1 MHSHT
6 HSHETVTPTTGRTI
20 RWAGH
25 YDMFVNLLLFGR
37 EKSFRQNILRTADI
51 PSGAV
56 VLDVGCGTGT
66 LALMAKTQLGAQG
79 KVYGID
85 AAPEMIDVARHKA
98 TDQNRAVDFRQGV
111 IESLPFEDST
121 FDVVLSTLMFHH
133 LPDDLKQR
141 GLAEIFRV
149 LKPGGRLLIVDMR
162 RPTNMLSHIMMAFS
176 FHGALSSGIQDVVSM
191 AKQSGYANIHL
202 DNVWGSMLGALQAQR
217 PSN

>member
-25 YDMFVNLLLFGR
+25 YDMFVNVLLFGR
-37 EKSFRQNILRTADI
+37 EKSFRQNILRTAAI
-51 PSGAV
+51 PSSAT

-66 LALMAKTQLGAQG
+66 LALMAKNQLGAQG

-85 AAPEMIDVARHKA
+85 AAPEMIEVARHKA
-98 TDQNRAVDFRQGV
+98 TDQNRAVDFRQAV
-111 IESLPFEDST
+111 IESLPFEAAT

-141 GLAEIFRV
+141 GLAEIYRV

-176 FHGALSSGIQDVVSM
+176 FHGALSSGIQDFVAM
-191 AKQSGYANIHL
+191 AQRAGYANIHL
-202 DNVWGSMLGALQAQR
+202 DNVWGNMLGALQAQR

>member
-6 HSHETVTPTTGRTI
+6 NSHETVTPTTGRTI
-20 RWAGH
+20 TWAGH

-37 EKSFRQNILRTADI
+37 EKSFRQSILRTAAI
-51 PSGAV
+51 PSGAS

-66 LALMAKTQLGAQG
+66 LALMAKNQLGAQG

-85 AAPEMIDVARHKA
+85 AAPEMIEVARHKA

-111 IESLPFEDST
+111 IESLPFEDAT

-141 GLAEIFRV
+141 GLAEIYRV

-162 RPTNMLSHIMMAFS
+162 RPTNIISHITMAFS
-176 FHGALSSGIQDVVSM
+176 FHGTLSSGIQDVVPM
-191 AKQSGYANIHL
+191 AQQAGYTNIHL
-202 DNVWGSMLGALQAQR
+202 DNGGMLGSLQAQR